1 MYFLS
6 FSIMVYIDIILSL
19 GSTGHWNNQ
28 KQPPEVVCEKKHL
41 QKFHKIHYSTC
52 ARVSFLI
59 KLQSTACNFIKKD
72 TLAQV
77 LSCEFCKNFKNSFFY
92 RATAVAASE

>member
-1 MYFLS
+1 MYFFS

-41 QKFHKIHYSTC
+41 QKFHKIH
-52 ARVSFLI
+52 
-59 KLQSTACNFIKKD
+59 
-72 TLAQV
+72 
-77 LSCEFCKNFKNSFFY
+77 
-92 RATAVAASE
+92 

>member
-28 KQPPEVVCEKKHL
+28 KQPPEVVCEKKYL
-41 QKFHKIHYSTC
+41 QKFHKIHKSTC

-59 KLQSTACNFIKKD
+59 KLRPQPATLLKK
-72 TLAQV
+72 TL
-77 LSCEFCKNFKNSFFY
+77 
-92 RATAVAASE
+92 

>member
-19 GSTGHWNNQ
+19 GSTRHWNNQ

-41 QKFHKIHYSTC
+41 QKFHKIH
-52 ARVSFLI
+52 
-59 KLQSTACNFIKKD
+59 
-72 TLAQV
+72 
-77 LSCEFCKNFKNSFFY
+77 
-92 RATAVAASE
+92 